1 MKFLQKKK
9 KIERHIN
16 LSLLYQRIADMN
28 QKQTE
33 KKIIPN
39 MFLLWLGGNE
49 LKRISL
55 KTG

>member
-9 KIERHIN
+9 IKRHIN

-39 MFLLWLGGNE
+39 TFLLWLGGNE